1 MPDVSVASSTIAAG
15 VLLGGMLGL
24 IALGLSI
31 ILGVMRLVNLAHGEF
46 LLVGAY
52 SGLFFVQAS
61 GRRSARR
68 APCGRDLRRR
78 AVDPALSLS
87 SSAARRSR
95 CGSADD
101 DDVCGFDHPAERFR
115 ARFQRRYALDPGT
128 LRRSAADVR
137 PRNRAPHVCDR
148 LRHLGGR
155 GASRSIGWCHAP
167 LSAAISVRAPQTPP
181 PRRRLASTSVACRC

>member
-61 GRRSARR
+61 GLRSPRR
-68 APCGRDLRRR
+68 APCGGDLHRR
-78 AVDPALSLS
+78 AVDPALSLFFFTRS
-87 SSAARRSR
+87 PIEVQKRR
-95 CGSADD
+95 
-101 DDVCGFDHPAERFR
+101 
-115 ARFQRRYALDPGT
+115 
-128 LRRSAADVR
+128 
-137 PRNRAPHVCDR
+137 
-148 LRHLGGR
+148 
-155 GASRSIGWCHAP
+155 
-167 LSAAISVRAPQTPP
+167 
-181 PRRRLASTSVACRC
+181 